1 MARPTIKGQQA
12 RIASIQAHRA
22 RQVESL
28 GQMVR
33 NQDMIMSDLGRR
45 VGQAEEPRDQA
56 LGRLLQADR
65 ANAALREEN
74 EQLRGTTVGA
84 GGATD
89 NAINTAKSWFGDLGR
104 NSAGYDLRN
113 KPRETL
119 WERPLGGYGQAFLEN
134 VGMPAGQAQVGE
146 RLTAAA
152 LSSVVGIPALMA
164 AYDGLFGQ
172 SQSIGTLPVT
182 DGQAYVATSQA
193 GY

>member
-1 MARPTIKGQQA
+1 MAGPTKAVLEQMLRLEQA
-12 RIASIQAHRA
+12 K
-22 RQVESL
+22 
-28 GQMVR
+28 
-33 NQDMIMSDLGRR
+33 
-45 VGQAEEPRDQA
+45 
-56 LGRLLQADR
+56 R
-65 ANAALREEN
+65 ANAARGMNRAGGRFQTMENALAFIHPQSPLPARTDLPPDYHDLR
-74 EQLRGTTVGA
+74 RTAIGA

-89 NAINTAKSWFGDLGR
+89 NVINTAKDWFSDLGR

-134 VGMPAGQAQVGE
+134 VGMPADQAQVGE
-146 RLTAAA
+146 RIGAAA

-164 AYDGLFGQ
+164 AYDGLFGE

-182 DGQAYVATSQA
+182 VVAPA